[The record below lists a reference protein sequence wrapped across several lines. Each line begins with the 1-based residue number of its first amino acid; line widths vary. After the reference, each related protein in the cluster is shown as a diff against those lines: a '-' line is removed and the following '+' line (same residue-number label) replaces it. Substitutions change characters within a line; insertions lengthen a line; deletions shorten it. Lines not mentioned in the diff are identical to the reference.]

1 MAMISLLLQNSAGQM
16 AVGLG
21 EGDQLIFDSSLD
33 ADLVGLRNVQAH
45 VQAGL
50 DHSGK
55 SMSDVDCVFVD
66 IGPGGLGATR
76 TTVAFANA
84 LAFAAS
90 IPVIGLHAF
99 ELIGRHVSAG
109 RARPVVCIRPA
120 ARPNYYI
127 GKFEAGVLS
136 DMRFTDVNAVKEFV
150 RAHQEIA
157 DFAGKFAFPNDEN
170 APDEA
175 WPVSQGNSA
184 SMGCFLALA
193 LEKYHITKHS
203 ARVFPI
209 SENLSVTA
217 Q

>member
-1 MAMISLLLQNSAGQM
+1 
-16 AVGLG
+16 
-21 EGDQLIFDSSLD
+21 
-33 ADLVGLRNVQAH
+33 VGLRNVQAH

-50 DHSGK
+50 DQSGK
-55 SMSDVDCVFVD
+55 AMSDVGCVFVD

-84 LAFAAS
+84 LGFAAS

-109 RARPVVCIRPA
+109 GERPVVCIRPA

-127 GKFEAGVLS
+127 GKVEAGVLS
-136 DMRFTDVNAVKEFV
+136 QFQFTDVEAVKEFV
-150 RAHQEIA
+150 RAHRDIA
-157 DFAGKFAFPNDEN
+157 DFAGKFTFPNIEN
-170 APDEA
+170 APDET

-184 SMGCFLALA
+184 SMECFLALG
-193 LEKYHITKHS
+193 LEKYQTS
-203 ARVFPI
+203 PRSTRVFPI

>member
-1 MAMISLLLQNSAGQM
+1 MA
-16 AVGLG
+16 
-21 EGDQLIFDSSLD
+21 
-33 ADLVGLRNVQAH
+33 
-45 VQAGL
+45 
-50 DHSGK
+50 
-55 SMSDVDCVFVD
+55 DVHCVFVD

-109 RARPVVCIRPA
+109 RTRPVVCIRPA

-136 DMRFTDVNAVKEFV
+136 DMRFTDVDAVKAFV
-150 RAHQEIA
+150 RAHQESA

>member
-1 MAMISLLLQNSAGQM
+1 MAMMSLLLQNSAGQM

-21 EGDQLIFDSSLD
+21 EGDQLVFDSSLD
-33 ADLVGLRNVQAH
+33 TGLVGLRNVQAH

-50 DHSGK
+50 DQSGK

-84 LAFAAS
+84 LGFAAS

-99 ELIGRHVSAG
+99 ELIGRHVSVG
-109 RARPVVCIRPA
+109 GVRPVVCIRPA

-127 GKFEAGVLS
+127 GKFEFGVLS
-136 DMRFTDVNAVKEFV
+136 YFKFADVDAVKEFV
-150 RAHQEIA
+150 RAHREIA
-157 DFAGKFAFPNDEN
+157 DFAGKFAFPNGEN
-170 APDEA
+170 ASDET

-184 SMGCFLALA
+184 SMDCFLALG
-193 LEKYHITKHS
+193 LEKYQTSTHS

-209 SENLSVTA
+209 SENLSMTA

>member
-1 MAMISLLLQNSAGQM
+1 MMSLLLQNSAGQM

-33 ADLVGLRNVQAH
+33 AGLVGLRNVQAH

-50 DHSGK
+50 DQSGK
-55 SMSDVDCVFVD
+55 TMSDVDCVFVD

-84 LAFAAS
+84 LGFAAS

-109 RARPVVCIRPA
+109 GLRPVVCIRPA

-127 GKFEAGVLS
+127 GKFEAGCCHILPLRMLRRS
-136 DMRFTDVNAVKEFV
+136 KSLCGRIEISRILLGNLPSPMMKMRPMRSGRCHRETL
-150 RAHQEIA
+150 HL
-157 DFAGKFAFPNDEN
+157 
-170 APDEA
+170 
-175 WPVSQGNSA
+175 W
-184 SMGCFLALA
+184 
-193 LEKYHITKHS
+193 T
-203 ARVFPI
+203 VF
-209 SENLSVTA
+209 
-217 Q
+217 